1 MSVKLK
7 TEKAELVLALEQMS
21 EASATLLVPVIAD
34 LAAHKGVEAVFLTRA
49 LRALIG
55 LAKGA
60 NVSGA
65 AAAPSDYDLFLT
77 VLQQP
82 EAIALLPS
90 QDPLAKAKIRGLL
103 AKPKLLEAENG
114 SVSAEEAAQML
125 GITRQAVDK
134 RRKQGKLIA
143 LPAGRSHR
151 YPAWQFADG
160 KTLPGLES
168 VLKALSVRDPWMQA
182 AWMLNGNFGLEGDRP
197 LDRLRA
203 GKMDAVLAAAAL
215 YGEQGAI

>member
-7 TEKAELVLALEQMS
+7 AEKAELVFALEHMS
-21 EASATLLVPVIAD
+21 EESATLLVPVIAD
-34 LAAHKGVEAVFLTRA
+34 LAARKGVEAVFLTRA
-49 LRALIG
+49 LRALMA
-55 LAKGA
+55 LASEA

-65 AAAPSDYDLFLT
+65 AAAPSDYDLLLIM
-77 VLQQP
+77 LQQP
-82 EAIALLPS
+82 EALALLPS

-114 SVSAEEAAQML
+114 CVSAEEAAQIL

-151 YPAWQFADG
+151 YPAWQFSDG

-168 VLKALSVRDPWMQA
+168 ALSTLSIRDPWMQT
-182 AWMLNGNFGLEGDRP
+182 AWMLNGNFSLEGDRP

-203 GKMDAVLAAAAL
+203 GNLDAVVAAAAL
-215 YGEQGAI
+215 YGEQGAL